1 MLFLMAFVLWTLLLR
16 FVDVRAIG
24 PLGSRVG
31 FAAINGFVHK
41 LTGVNLSL
49 YVATDWLGLIPIG
62 IALAFGILG
71 LAQWIKRKRFW
82 AVDRDILALGIFYTV
97 VMTVFVFFE
106 FVVVNYR
113 PVLIDGILEASYP
126 SSTTMLAMCVLP
138 TAMMQMNTRIKNI
151 TIRRCVALL
160 ILAFTAFM
168 VVGRILSG
176 VHWITDIIG
185 GAMFSTGLIF
195 VYSAYVKKK

>member
-1 MLFLMAFVLWTLLLR
+1 MAFVLWTLLLR

-176 VHWITDIIG
+176 VHWITD
-185 GAMFSTGLIF
+185 MFSTGLIF